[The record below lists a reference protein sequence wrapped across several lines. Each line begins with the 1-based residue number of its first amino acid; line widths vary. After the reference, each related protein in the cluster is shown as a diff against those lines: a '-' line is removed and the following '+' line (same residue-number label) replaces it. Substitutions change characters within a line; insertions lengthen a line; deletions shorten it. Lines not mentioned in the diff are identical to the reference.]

1 MIAVV
6 YSGSKS
12 AFWKIANDGKTV
24 AECTIPGIN
33 PTFNDHKHIL
43 YLLNKNIVLI
53 NHAESIKKIY
63 VFAAG
68 ASSTAMQES
77 LANTLSVFFKNA
89 KIKVKDDLYGASIA
103 ACFNHTGIVG
113 ILGSGANCAYYDGKK
128 PERNNYGLGF
138 ILGDEGS
145 ANYLGKMLLKNYL
158 EGKLPNDINRQL
170 EEKYNI
176 DRPIILE
183 RIYKKPNAQNYLS
196 SFLDFYIENRA
207 NKFIEQMIDQA
218 FEKYINTYLI
228 PTMANHPQEDI
239 HFVGTVAGTF
249 QDRLRA
255 VAQKHDINIITIT
268 KEPIYNLLNYYS
280 N

>member
-12 AFWKIANDGKTV
+12 AFWKISNEGKTV
-24 AECTIPGIN
+24 AECTMPGIN
-33 PTFNDHKHIL
+33 PCFNDQKHIL

-68 ASSTAMQES
+68 ASSVES
-77 LANTLSVFFKNA
+77 QKELAETLGMFFINS
-89 KIKVKDDLYGASIA
+89 KIKVKDDIYGASIA
-103 ACFNHTGIVG
+103 ACYDKKGIVG
-113 ILGSGANCAYYDGKK
+113 ILGSGANCAYFDGKK
-128 PERNNYGLGF
+128 PEQNNYGLGF

-145 ANYLGKMLLKNYL
+145 ANYLGKMLLKNFL
-158 EGKLPNDINRQL
+158 EDKLPTDLKKQF
-170 EEKYNI
+170 EERYNV

-183 RIYKKPNAQNYLS
+183 KIYKKPNAQNYLS
-196 SFLDFYIENRA
+196 SFLDFYIDNR
-207 NKFIEQMIDQA
+207 NHKYIEQLIDQA
-218 FEKYINTYLI
+218 FERYIKTYLA
-228 PTMANHPQEDI
+228 PTLSQHPNEEV
-239 HFVGTVAGTF
+239 HFVGSVAGTF
-249 QDRLRA
+249 QDRLRLTA
-255 VAQKHDINIITIT
+255 EKHNINIISIT

>member
-12 AFWKIANDGKTV
+12 AFWKISNEGRTV

-68 ASSTAMQES
+68 ASSPAMQES
-77 LANTLSVFFKNA
+77 LANTLGVFFKNSR
-89 KIKVKDDLYGASIA
+89 IKVRDDLYGASIA
-103 ACFNHTGIVG
+103 ACFNQTGIVG
-113 ILGSGANCAYYDGKK
+113 ILGSGANCAYFDGKN
-128 PERNNYGLGF
+128 PELNNYGLGF

-145 ANYLGKMLLKNYL
+145 ANYLGKILLKNYL
-158 EGKLPNDINRQL
+158 EGKLPEDL
-170 EEKYNI
+170 VKPFEEKYNI

-207 NKFIEQMIDQA
+207 HKFIEQLIDQG
-218 FEKYINTYLI
+218 FEKYFSTYLV
-228 PTMANHPQEDI
+228 PTVAKHPNEEI

-249 QDRLRA
+249 QDRLRL
-255 VAQKHDINIITIT
+255 VAKKHNISIITIT